1 MTIIANGNE
10 MEVAERSTLSDLV
23 EMLRLDPQR
32 LAIELNRKIVRR
44 AEWRSTTI
52 SDGDKVEI
60 VQFVGGGSGWN
71 VKRDLPLD
79 GHNIFHL
86 HGSRLTDSR

>member
-71 VKRDLPLD
+71 VNRE
-79 GHNIFHL
+79 
-86 HGSRLTDSR
+86 T